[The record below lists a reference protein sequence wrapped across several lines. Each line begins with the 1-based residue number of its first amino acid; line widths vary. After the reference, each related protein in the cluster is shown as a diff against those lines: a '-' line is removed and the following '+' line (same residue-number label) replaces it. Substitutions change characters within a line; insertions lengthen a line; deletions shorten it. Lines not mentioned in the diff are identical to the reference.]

1 MQCLWHP
8 MHKDRYAYK
17 SGDNIQ
23 RITEEPAKLFDF
35 HIYRHMTGHDFSTID
50 LFLKILCTIIN

>member
-1 MQCLWHP
+1 